1 MAEKGYILLH
11 RKIWD
16 NPILVTGER
25 FDHMSAWLWLITH
38 ANYTEKSVMIRG
50 SLYKIQRGQVFTS
63 VRKLSEVWGWDKET
77 VGRTLNLFERE
88 EMIYKTRTP
97 NGTLIT
103 IRNFN
108 KYQDYR
114 ASNENNPYTDPD
126 TEPYMEPDTMPTRLS
141 KDKRRITKE
150 KEKMRGGRVI
160 E

>member
-1 MAEKGYILLH
+1 MADKGYILLH

-16 NPILVTGER
+16 NPVLVTGER

-50 SLYKIQRGQVFTS
+50 NLYKIQRGQVFTS
-63 VRKLSEVWGWDKET
+63 VRKLADVWGWDKET
-77 VGRTLNLFERE
+77 VCRTLNLLERE

-103 IRNFN
+103 IRNFL
-108 KYQDYR
+108 KYQDLKT
-114 ASNENNPYTDPD
+114 SSENNPYTESYTDPD
-126 TEPYMEPDTMPTRLS
+126 TDPDTGPPQLI
-141 KDKRRITKE
+141 KDKIKIIKE
-150 KEKMRGGRVI
+150 KEKIRGGRVI